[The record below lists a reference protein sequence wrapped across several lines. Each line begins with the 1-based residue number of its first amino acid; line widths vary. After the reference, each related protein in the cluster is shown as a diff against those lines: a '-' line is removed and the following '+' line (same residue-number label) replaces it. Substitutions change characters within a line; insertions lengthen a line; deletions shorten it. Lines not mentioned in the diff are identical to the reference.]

1 LAAEVTAVTVAFSV
15 DVVFVVVTGVQLLFG
30 AILFWREARRR
41 EARDGPEEV
50 AVAVRRKEMTLAG
63 QALVLQL
70 LIVLV
75 VLVAVGAISLAQ
87 SSQEIQRVEG
97 RESLGAAENLA
108 AQGIVRDRVAVA
120 RPGRD
125 RALAAAGEANRTVSG
140 AAFVAIARPS
150 RTVLSSSDPTLV
162 GRQLPLGDSD
172 VLSGRSWTGLVTRD
186 GTTYVMAHVP
196 VQDEKTGQMI
206 GIVAIGRDFPSVW
219 QRLERTIP
227 NLLVY
232 LGVASALGI
241 AGSLLLAR
249 RVKRQTLGMEP
260 TEIAGLVEH
269 REAML
274 HGVKEG
280 VVALDPHQRITVA
293 NDSAIW
299 LLGLPMDC
307 VGRHLDELE
316 IDPQLRDVLTQS
328 QPGPDRLVLVGE
340 RVLAFNRM
348 PMRSRGRV
356 IGSVTTLRD
365 RTELSSLEKELG
377 TTRATTDTLRA
388 QTHEF
393 ANQLHTIS
401 GLLQLEEY
409 DEVVRFVDGV
419 RLNRTRLYDE
429 VTTRVQDPTVA
440 ALVIAKASLAAER
453 GVSLQLDPGSRTGRV
468 DDDLSRDLT
477 TVVGN
482 LIDNAL
488 DAVGT
493 SGQGT
498 VRVRLDEDEQRMT
511 VVVHDSGPGVAA
523 ERADLV
529 FRQGYSTK
537 TDSTGDGRGFG
548 LALTRLVCR
557 RRGGDVTV
565 HNDQG
570 AVFTAVLPKQVASP
584 AAHQPA
590 RAGGGE
596 RP

>member
-1 LAAEVTAVTVAFSV
+1 MK
-15 DVVFVVVTGVQLLFG
+15 
-30 AILFWREARRR
+30 
-41 EARDGPEEV
+41 
-50 AVAVRRKEMTLAG
+50 RKEMTLAG

-97 RESLGAAENLA
+97 REALAAAENLA
-108 AQGIVRDRVAVA
+108 AQGIVRDRVAHA
-120 RPGRD
+120 RPARD

-140 AAFVAIARPS
+140 AALVAIARPN

-162 GRQLPLGDSD
+162 RRQLPLGDSD

-186 GTTYVMAHVP
+186 GTTYVVAHVP
-196 VQDEKTGQMI
+196 VQDEQTGQML

-227 NLLVY
+227 NLLIY

-293 NDSAIW
+293 NDSALW

-307 VGRHLDELE
+307 VGRHLDEIE

-440 ALVIAKASLAAER
+440 ALLIAKASLAAER

-498 VRVRLDEDEQRMT
+498 VRVRLDEDDHQMK
-511 VVVHDSGPGVAA
+511 VAVHDSGPGVAA
-523 ERADLV
+523 EHADLV

-537 TDSTGDGRGFG
+537 SDSTGDGRGFG

-557 RRGGDVTV
+557 RRGGDVSV

-570 AVFTAVLPKQVASP
+570 AVFTAVLPKQSAP
-584 AAHQPA
+584 TTAPQHA
-590 RAGGGE
+590 RADTGG
-596 RP
+596 PS